1 MTSNV
6 LIANK
11 NLIALA
17 ADEKITLFNEKT
29 YAGVQKIF
37 KISDTF
43 SGGIMINGNVDFEG
57 IPLKSLINEFSKSY
71 DFDSMESIVK
81 IKDVFID
88 FLALKTNS
96 TNPETYLKDLLD
108 LFKEK
113 VEYSDFSKFIANES
127 RHKIQPFI
135 KKLPN
140 FENEFRDVIPDGYD
154 KLEYNLI
161 LWEIFSYYLTFEG
174 TGIIFAG
181 YNRNQF
187 FPSFVEINIYFN
199 NDGVIIH
206 EVVEEVE
213 NSKKPIIRVYAINEE
228 AYTFLSGVGTD
239 FENSILD
246 FLKESN
252 IDSYNAFSEFL
263 KSNMSINSQSHN
275 EILYYFKELLNE
287 AEINICNFIQYF
299 KSESLE
305 FISEY
310 TESLPSNIICNLA
323 IILIVLTSFK
333 QKITPEVESVGS
345 DVDIAII
352 EPFKQFKW
360 VDLSYKRL

>member
-199 NDGVIIH
+199 NNGEIIH
-206 EVVEEVE
+206 EIVESLE
-213 NSKKPIIRVYAINEE
+213 NTKKPIIRIYANNEE
-228 AYTFLSGVGTD
+228 AYAFLSGVGGD
-239 FENSILD
+239 FEYSLNEYFQKSHENMVVRFEN
-246 FLKESN
+246 FL
-252 IDSYNAFSEFL
+252 DSYVDLDLNI
-263 KSNMSINSQSHN
+263 KK
-275 EILYYFKELLNE
+275 EILSYFANLQKDE
-287 AEINICNFIQYF
+287 AINNSLFIDYF
-299 KSESLE
+299 KSDSIN
-305 FISEY
+305 FIAEY
-310 TESLPSNIICNLA
+310 IEDLPKHLICDLA
-323 IILIVLTSFK
+323 RKLINLTSLK
-333 QKITPEVESVGS
+333 QKITPEIESVG
-345 DVDIAII
+345 DEIDLLII
-352 EPFKQFKW
+352 EYAKAVNCIK
-360 VDLSYKRL
+360 